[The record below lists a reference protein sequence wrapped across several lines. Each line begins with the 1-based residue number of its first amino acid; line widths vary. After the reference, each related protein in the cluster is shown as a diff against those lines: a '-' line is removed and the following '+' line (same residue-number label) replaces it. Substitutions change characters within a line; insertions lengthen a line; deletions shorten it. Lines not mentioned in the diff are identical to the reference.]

1 MNKQNE
7 NEYKKSINSYKFIPS
22 NIYSSRCCF
31 FYILYHYEVQTK
43 KNKLKLMGILI
54 TVAQM

>member
-22 NIYSSRCCF
+22 SHVSHSDIVIFIHHVVVVF
-31 FYILYHYEVQTK
+31 FYILYHYEVQTRK
-43 KNKLKLMGILI
+43 
-54 TVAQM
+54 